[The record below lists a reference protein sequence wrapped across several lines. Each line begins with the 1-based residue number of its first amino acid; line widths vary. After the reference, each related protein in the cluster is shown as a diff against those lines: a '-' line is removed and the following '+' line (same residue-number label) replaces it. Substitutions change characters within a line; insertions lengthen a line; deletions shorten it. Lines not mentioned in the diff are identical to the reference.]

1 MEDPV
6 EGKTR
11 ILWAGL
17 SGVTL
22 GRQMASLQP
31 LCAFFRAGLPS
42 VWSLGWFHK
51 VEMVSISVAF
61 PLAF

>member
-6 EGKTR
+6 EGKTETPLGWA
-11 ILWAGL
+11 LWGHTWEADGL
-17 SGVTL
+17 FAT
-22 GRQMASLQP
+22 P
-31 LCAFFRAGLPS
+31 LCFRAGLPS

-51 VEMVSISVAF
+51 VEVVSISVAF